1 MIKKE
6 DEKILKCKDLIIEIQ
21 CMWNVK
27 ARVIMVIIEINWN
40 HVRITHTVP
49 GQHSRKAQNLGIT
62 QNSHIRH
69 CKHTME
75 SANVKVQNIFH
86 WLYYITCSTRTAA
99 ELNTLET

>member
-1 MIKKE
+1 MHVECESKN
-6 DEKILKCKDLIIEIQ
+6 DNGNNRGD
-21 CMWNVK
+21 
-27 ARVIMVIIEINWN
+27 WN
-40 HVRITHTVP
+40 HVKITQTIP

-86 WLYYITCSTRTAA
+86 WLYNITCSTRTAA
-99 ELNTLET
+99 ELNTLEKLFVSDI